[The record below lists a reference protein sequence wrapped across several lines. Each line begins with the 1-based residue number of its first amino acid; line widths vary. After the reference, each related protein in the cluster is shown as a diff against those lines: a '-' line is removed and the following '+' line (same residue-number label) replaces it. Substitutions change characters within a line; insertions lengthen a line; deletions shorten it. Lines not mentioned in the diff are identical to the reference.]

1 MEEMIDSQKLT
12 DEELVH
18 KSLEN
23 IDFFEILID
32 RYERRL
38 SNYVAR
44 ISNFCPETVEE
55 VLQNVFVS
63 VWKNLNGFSSSL
75 KFSSWIYRIAH
86 NETISEFRKHKARGE
101 EKKVELTDELF
112 VPAEKDF
119 RTEFDQKL
127 TTEKIHKILQK
138 MKEKYRE
145 ILVLKFL
152 EEKNY
157 DEISDILKIPLGTVA
172 TRINR
177 AKAAF
182 RKTSQNQNFSF

>member
-1 MEEMIDSQKLT
+1 MTEPQKLL
-12 DEELVH
+12 DEELVQ

-63 VWKNLNGFSSSL
+63 VWKNLNEFSSSL

-86 NETISEFRKHKARGE
+86 NETISEFRKLKSRGE

-112 VPAEKDF
+112 VPAKEDF
-119 RTEFDQKL
+119 REEFDKKL
-127 TTEKIHKILQK
+127 TTEKIHKILQE
-138 MKEKYRE
+138 MDEKYRE
-145 ILVLKFL
+145 ILILKFL

-177 AKAAF
+177 AKVNF
-182 RKTSQNQNFSF
+182 RYVSQNQNFPF

>member
-1 MEEMIDSQKLT
+1 MRDSQKLS
-12 DEELVH
+12 DEELVL

-23 IDFFEILID
+23 IDFFEVLID
-32 RYERRL
+32 RYERKL
-38 SNYVAR
+38 ANYVMR

-55 VLQNVFVS
+55 ILQNVFLS

-86 NETISEFRKHKARGE
+86 NETISEFRKFKSRGE
-101 EKKVELTDELF
+101 KKKIELTDELF
-112 VPAEKDF
+112 IPAKDDF
-119 RTEFDQKL
+119 CLEFDQKL
-127 TTEKIHKILQK
+127 TVKSIHKILQK
-138 MKEKYRE
+138 MDGKYRE
-145 ILVLKFL
+145 ILILKFL

-177 AKAAF
+177 AKTKF
-182 RKTSQNQNFSF
+182 RKVSQNENFQF